1 MRHGIFLYSS
11 REHAYLVLAEG
22 RMLTTLDNLYVII
35 MINIIES
42 QFQYMEDQTIFLGTL
57 NILGVDPST

>member
-1 MRHGIFLYSS
+1 MGYFLYSS
-11 REHAYLVLAEG
+11 REHAYLLLAKG

>member
-1 MRHGIFLYSS
+1 M
-11 REHAYLVLAEG
+11 VLAEG